1 MDMYREVYSRE
12 GPTPRGSWRRG
23 RSGQRY
29 WSERVEPDPNKV
41 FDFKLGRW
49 RKKTD
54 DEVMMEITI
63 PVPVS
68 RVPLVQTSHTFTPSS
83 DWGDIVSARRPHLM
97 STADLLRE
105 RYSGV
110 VAYPGRTAEIL
121 SELERRK
128 VFDPEG
134 LAIKWHIL

>member
-1 MDMYREVYSRE
+1 MYREPYYRE
-12 GPTPRGSWRRG
+12 GPTPRGSRRG
-23 RSGQRY
+23 RY
-29 WSERVEPDPNKV
+29 WSERVKVDPDRV
-41 FDFKLGRW
+41 YDSREGRW
-49 RKKTD
+49 RKLRD
-54 DEVMMEITI
+54 DEIAI
-63 PVPVS
+63 PVPMKITQRPPS
-68 RVPLVQTSHTFTPSS
+68 GPTRVAPSTS
-83 DWGDIVSARRPHLM
+83 DWGQMVQTRQPHMM

>member
-1 MDMYREVYSRE
+1 MNMYREDYYRE

-23 RSGQRY
+23 R
-29 WSERVEPDPNKV
+29 WSERVRPDPNRVYDPKE
-41 FDFKLGRW
+41 GRW
-49 RKKTD
+49 R
-54 DEVMMEITI
+54 ELRENEIPI
-63 PVPVS
+63 Q
-68 RVPLVQTSHTFTPSS
+68 VPLAVQQTKWSRPTRVAPSTS
-83 DWGDIVSARRPHLM
+83 DWGEMVRTRQPHLM